1 MREVRASV
9 STHTMAGVLTV
20 IRACGFSHFK
30 VSIGPATVMGLAA
43 S

>member
-1 MREVRASV
+1 MGEVGASV
-9 STHTMAGVLTV
+9 TTHTLAGVLTV
-20 IRACGFSHFK
+20 ISACGFSYFK